1 MAKRVSLA
9 TAVKLQNPGQ
19 CLLAQVENWESV
31 GEMQMLP
38 LAMIDPSPYQPREV
52 YSDEALDGLAA
63 SIKETGLIQ
72 PIIVRPK
79 DNQRYELVAG
89 HRRWLATARTEKT
102 TIAAIVRPLD
112 NREAATISL
121 MENLQRED
129 LDPVDTAKGLQRMLD
144 EFKLTQQDLAA
155 LLSRSK
161 ADITLTL
168 GLLKLLPEIQAYIK
182 QGKLTAGHGR
192 LLYRL
197 SHEKQRALAEIAMA
211 KAWTVRTLERVIAQQ
226 KTASTP
232 KADRDNNVVR
242 LETLLQTHFAVPV
255 RIRAN
260 PKGAGFITFRYH
272 SLEECE
278 AILNRFGL
286 PPDQYQ

>member
-1 MAKRVSLA
+1 M
-9 TAVKLQNPGQ
+9 
-19 CLLAQVENWESV
+19 
-31 GEMQMLP
+31 
-38 LAMIDPSPYQPREV
+38 
-52 YSDEALDGLAA
+52 
-63 SIKETGLIQ
+63 
-72 PIIVRPK
+72 RPK

-168 GLLKLLPEIQAYIK
+168 GLLKLLPEIQA
-182 QGKLTAGHGR
+182 
-192 LLYRL
+192 L
-197 SHEKQRALAEIAMA
+197 SLIHI
-211 KAWTVRTLERVIAQQ
+211 
-226 KTASTP
+226 
-232 KADRDNNVVR
+232 
-242 LETLLQTHFAVPV
+242 
-255 RIRAN
+255 
-260 PKGAGFITFRYH
+260 
-272 SLEECE
+272 
-278 AILNRFGL
+278 
-286 PPDQYQ
+286 